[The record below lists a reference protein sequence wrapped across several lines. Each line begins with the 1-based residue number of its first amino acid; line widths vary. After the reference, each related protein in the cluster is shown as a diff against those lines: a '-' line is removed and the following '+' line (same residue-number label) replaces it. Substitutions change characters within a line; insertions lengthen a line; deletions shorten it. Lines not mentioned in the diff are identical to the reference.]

1 MELLSKNQFKKRYNI
16 GDDKLKK
23 MIANKEVDYL
33 KTADRIRIDENTV
46 SIELY
51 NEERAK
57 RVQAETKLQSV
68 LQMVQQALV
77 N

>member
-1 MELLSKNQFKKRYNI
+1 MELLTKNQYKKRFNI

-33 KTADRIRIDENTV
+33 ATADRIRIDENTV

-57 RVQAETKLQSV
+57 RVKAETKLQ
-68 LQMVQQALV
+68 MMQQILV